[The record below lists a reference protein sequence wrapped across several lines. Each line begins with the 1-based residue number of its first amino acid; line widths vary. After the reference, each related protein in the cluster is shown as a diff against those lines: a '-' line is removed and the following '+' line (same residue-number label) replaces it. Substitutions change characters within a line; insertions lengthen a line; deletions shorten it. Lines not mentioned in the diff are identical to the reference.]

1 MPEVAAVIF
10 DNALNSQ
17 NQDYLPNRYILQK
30 EVIDKLITKI
40 LESDEESLIGL
51 IPIAQ
56 RENNDILTPSRV
68 RQHLTTFIHQQDL
81 CGRPNHLLALFQA
94 DHSLYISELS
104 DKSLFVFL
112 SSPIERSDE
121 LFANLLSV
129 ASKGVIIKAV
139 CFADAI
145 EFGNCLRGESSF
157 DNLKVLI
164 VGPEED
170 LNSKAFDFFSGGSAK
185 YADPDLEEAIRRSL
199 VEK

>member
-1 MPEVAAVIF
+1 MPEVTAIIF

-30 EVIDKLITKI
+30 EIIDSLITKV

-56 RENNDILTPSRV
+56 KENNDILTPSRV

-81 CGRPNHLLALFQA
+81 CEMPNHLLAMFQA

-104 DKSLFVFL
+104 EKTLFIFL
-112 SSPIERSDE
+112 CSPIERSDE
-121 LFANLLSV
+121 LFAGLLSI
-129 ASKGVIIKAV
+129 ASKGIGIRVV

-145 EFGNCLRGESSF
+145 EFGHCLQRESSF
-157 DNLKVLI
+157 DNLKILI
-164 VGPEED
+164 VNPEED
-170 LNSKAFDFFSGGSAK
+170 FNARVFSFFSGSNAK

-199 VEK
+199 MEK

>member
-1 MPEVAAVIF
+1 MPEITAVIF

-30 EVIDKLITKI
+30 EVIDRLITKV

-68 RQHLTTFIHQQDL
+68 RQHLTTFIHRQDL
-81 CGRPNHLLALFQA
+81 CNRPNHLLALFQA

-104 DKSLFVFL
+104 EKTLFVFL
-112 SSPIERSDE
+112 SSPIESSDE

-129 ASKGVIIKAV
+129 ASKGVTIKAV

-145 EFGNCLRGESSF
+145 EFGNCLRNESSF
-157 DNLKVLI
+157 DNLRVLI
-164 VGPEED
+164 VSPEED
-170 LNSKAFDFFSGGSAK
+170 FSSKVFDFFSGGGAK
-185 YADPDLEEAIRRSL
+185 YVDPDLEEAIRRSL